1 MQRLKMKD
9 ITLLT
14 CKAYFKPNKITPYIA
29 NILKEEQLLKS
40 ALEQQGLSVAITHW
54 DNPTYDWSKT
64 KAVLFRTIW
73 DYFERFD
80 EFWTWLQ
87 KINTKTKLINSFNLI
102 EWNIDKHYL
111 KDLHS
116 QGITVVPTYFVDK
129 GSNVKLQEISKNKGW
144 KDIVIKP
151 AISASAFKTY
161 KILEEDKDNN
171 EELFNSLIFERDMLV
186 QPFFTTISTLGEA
199 SLMVVDG
206 KFTHAILK
214 KAKPGDFRVQDDF
227 GGTVQD
233 YTPTEKE
240 INFAEQ
246 VFKACKT
253 KPIYGRVDIVW
264 DNNKNF
270 FLSELEI
277 IEPELWIRNYP
288 KSAEKIAEAVKK
300 IL

>member
-14 CKAYFKPNKITPYIA
+14 CKAYFTPNKITPYIT
-29 NILKEEQLLKS
+29 NILKEEQLLKA
-40 ALEQQGLSVAITHW
+40 ALEKQGFTVEITYW
-54 DNPTYDWSKT
+54 DNPAYDWSAT

-73 DYFERFD
+73 DYFERFN
-80 EFWTWLQ
+80 EFWKWLEEIKTQ
-87 KINTKTKLINSFNLI
+87 TKLINSFDLI
-102 EWNIDKHYL
+102 KWNIDKHYL
-111 KDLHS
+111 KDLS
-116 QGITVVPTYFVDK
+116 SWGIEVVPTYFADK
-129 GSNVKLQEISKNKGW
+129 GSNTKLLEIARINQW
-144 KDIVIKP
+144 KDLVIKP

-161 KILEEDKDNN
+161 KILETDIENH
-171 EELFNSLIFERDMLV
+171 EELFINLVQERDMLV
-186 QPFFTTISTLGEA
+186 QPFFQTIGELGEA
-199 SLMVVDG
+199 SLMVLDG

-227 GGTVQD
+227 GGTVHN
-233 YTPTEKE
+233 YIPTKEE
-240 INFAEQ
+240 INFAEN
-246 VFKACKT
+246 VCKMCKT

-264 DNNKNF
+264 DNYKNF

-288 KSAEKIAEAVKK
+288 KSAERLAEAVKK